1 MAESPEEFYARVR
14 SAADQDGR
22 LAMPA
27 MDDWHT
33 FPFEGDLR
41 VRPFLP
47 PTESERMRSGEE
59 PGSECWACAQGAEKA
74 IWSDDNWLL
83 LPIDDSGL
91 PVVVILEP
99 RAHVDFPELDGE
111 LAAQLGPLLVR
122 VERAIHTIGEIGR
135 VHVSKWGD
143 GSYHAHVWFFG
154 RPARVPQLVGS
165 FSSIWYDVLPPLPAE
180 LYLENLRAVARA
192 MAADGGTVHV

>member
-14 SAADQDGR
+14 AAADGDGR

-27 MDDWHT
+27 IEEWDT
-33 FPFEGDLR
+33 FPFEGTLR

-47 PTESERMRSGEE
+47 PTESERPRGGEE
-59 PGSECWACAQGAEKA
+59 PGSECEACSHGAERA

-83 LPIDDSGL
+83 LPINDSGL
-91 PVVVILEP
+91 PIVVILEP
-99 RAHVDFPELDGE
+99 RAHVDFQELDGE

-122 VERAIHTIGEIGR
+122 VERAIHTIGDIGR
-135 VHVSKWGD
+135 VHMSKWGD

-154 RPARVPQLVGS
+154 RPARLPQLVGS
-165 FSSIWYDVLPPLPAE
+165 FSSIWYDVLPPLPDE
-180 LYLENLRAVARA
+180 LRMDNFRAVAQA
-192 MAADGGTVHV
+192 MATGGGTVHV